1 MARIDFAFGAADR
14 LRMTCEVVRKHY
26 ASGRPLVIYTQ
37 NAPLL
42 ARFDRLL
49 WGFEATAFIPHVDV
63 NDPLAAQTSV
73 LLTSA
78 SPVPPAVPADIQAG
92 ADSTGAAIAAS
103 GKPALKSPWLIN
115 LDTQCPPNAN
125 LFERVLEIVSNDPD
139 DVLAARQR
147 WRQYKADGH
156 TVQAHAVS

>member
-1 MARIDFAFGAADR
+1 MARIDFAFGADDR

-63 NDPLAAQTSV
+63 NDPLAAQTRV
-73 LLTSA
+73 LLTTQT
-78 SPVPPAVPADIQAG
+78 PAVPPHWVTET
-92 ADSTGAAIAAS
+92 S
-103 GKPALKSPWLIN
+103 PAPWLIN
-115 LDTQCPPNAN
+115 LDIQCPPTTDQ
-125 LFERVLEIVSNDPD
+125 FERVLEIVSNDPD
-139 DVLAARQR
+139 DVSAARQR
-147 WRQYKADGH
+147 WRQYKAEG
-156 TVQAHAVS
+156 HAVNAHDISGRT